1 MITQNTETFAEITT
15 PVNPFPGLRPFEFDE
30 SHLFFGRDGQSER
43 LIAKL
48 GHTRFLAVVGTSGS
62 GKSSLVRAG
71 LLPALHGGFMTSA
84 GSGWRIASMRP
95 GNDPVGNLAQALN
108 TPDVFGSEIAENAA
122 IQTAVTEATLR
133 RGGLGLVDA
142 VRQALMPKNENLLV
156 IADQFEEIFR
166 FARVSQGKE
175 YQNEAAAFV
184 KLILEASRQREV
196 PIYVVLTM
204 RSDYLGDCSQFWDL
218 PEAINES
225 QYLIPR
231 LTRDRLREA
240 IAGPVAVGGG
250 EITPRLVSRLLNDVG
265 DNQDQLPILQHA
277 LMRTW
282 DRWKEERRENEPPN
296 TPMDLRHYEVIGGMA
311 EALSQHADEAY
322 NELSGDRQKL
332 AEQIFKCLTEKEMD
346 SREVRRPLTVRELC
360 AVTEADEREVIA
372 DIEVFRR
379 QGRSFLMPPREI
391 ALTAD
396 SLIDISHESL
406 IRNWKRLRDWV
417 EGEARSAR
425 IYRRLAET
433 AILYQTGEAGLW
445 HDPDLQIALDWRE
458 RIEPNEP
465 WARRYHPGFAE
476 AMSFLEQSRVARE
489 AGWREKENQRRR
501 KLWRTRWLAAIFAL
515 AALLLLGLAAYAN
528 QQRVK
533 AQKNTEEA
541 DKEKKNAQDKE
552 AEARESA
559 KTARE
564 NEAEAKRQKNEAER
578 LREIAQ
584 VNAMNANRQEAL
596 ALKNAAEVERQSHIS
611 EEKFAEL
618 LGLQADKAQRTRDEA
633 QDLGALLAVESLKTP
648 NQFGDEAIR
657 PVLALLQSRETP
669 KKIEGGAEVAAFSQ
683 DGKYLATTG
692 QDRFVRV
699 WDAATGQLRTAPFR
713 HDYNVLAVA
722 LSQDGTYL
730 ATVDNQSVV
739 RVWLAAT
746 GQPVGKPIKL
756 EVEVE
761 GGAKQVGAV
770 ILSFSP
776 DGVRLV
782 TARDDTAQM
791 WEVATGAMVAAPMKH
806 GDRVNAI
813 AFSRDGR
820 YLATGCGYILKYRG
834 EAHKTYS
841 AAYVWNAA
849 TGQPAD
855 KPIEFNSARV
865 VGAVALSP
873 DSKYLTTAQEG
884 IIEVWERGVERPVL
898 SIPTPNHTAD
908 VVFSPDGNYL
918 AATAAETA
926 VQVWRLDKSE
936 SDGGHEVARLI
947 HNGSDGSVRAMAFSP
962 DGKHLSTISDGGL
975 AYTWET
981 SRRDAVVSI
990 PGNESG
996 RLRNIAFSEDG
1007 KHLLIA
1013 GSQGVQR
1020 WEATTGQLS
1029 EFPLEDLSR
1038 TPASMNGVAL
1048 SRDGKYLAIGG
1059 DIAQVWD
1066 LGTRRIIARPQL
1078 DERIKT
1084 ATISPDGRYLASL
1097 SEDGT
1102 VKLFNFQTRRFA
1114 LSLTA
1119 GNARLIALSPERQI
1133 FATANSDR
1141 TVRIRRIPEGL
1152 VEAKEEGVEVARISL
1167 EGEAS
1172 AMAFSRDGR
1181 YLATASGN
1189 VAQVWE
1195 TVTGV
1200 PVGRKMEHAD
1210 RVNAVAFS
1218 PDGRRLATASR
1229 DQNARIW
1236 ETGGGQLIGQPLR
1249 HEGSVDAV
1257 AFSTTGR
1264 ELATASGNVARVWNA
1279 ATGQPSGQ
1287 PINTGKKIL
1296 AVALR
1301 ESDNL
1306 AAINEGNTAQIW
1318 NVANGQALPQEP
1330 IKYGEDAGVALFS
1343 PDGGYLVA
1351 GSRRLEIWRTSGGN
1365 RIVTWL
1371 GYPPIISLAFSPD
1384 SKRLAMADGINTA
1397 QVWDMNSQRVAFSL
1411 AHSNNVNDFAFSLDG
1426 RYLVTASS
1434 EDNKDKNETDGIVK
1448 IWDAAS
1454 GQLVKK
1460 LKYGTQAQAVAF
1472 SPDGKYVAAA
1482 SESAIRM
1489 WVSASGKKY
1498 GEDFDHISSV
1508 SELAFSPDGKYFV
1521 TASGENAQVW
1531 DTFNHRKIASLHVNS
1546 PHFAFSPDGK
1556 YLATA
1561 SNELARLWLWRSEDL
1576 QKEACQRLGRNLT
1589 YEEWQSYMGNKD
1601 YSKTCEALPVHQS
1614 FIDKGRSL
1622 ASSGNL
1628 KDAVAV
1634 FRSIREM
1641 DPNPKFYP
1649 EAEARWHADA
1659 AKMEDALDT
1668 FAWPGGSVDQEKLK
1682 DQIKQTQR
1690 LVGLYAQPHTFK
1702 PESAGEWAISCNR
1715 VCWRGSLY
1723 GYAAEVPKICEL
1735 AVTLDPKN
1743 ESYRDSRGLAR
1754 ALTGNLKGAIED
1766 FQYYVDRADDE
1777 KRKEQRQAWIKDLLA
1792 GRNPFT
1798 AEELKKLREQ

>member
-1 MITQNTETFAEITT
+1 MITQNIETFAEITT

-48 GHTRFLAVVGTSGS
+48 GQTRFLAVVGTSGG

-95 GNDPVGNLAQALN
+95 GNDPIGNLAQALN
-108 TPDVFGSEIAENAA
+108 APDVFGSEIEENAA

-133 RGGLGLVDA
+133 RGGRGLVDA

-184 KLILEASRQREV
+184 KLILEASRQRDV

-231 LTRDRLREA
+231 LTRDQLREA
-240 IAGPVAVGGG
+240 IASPVAVGGG

-282 DRWKEERRENEPPN
+282 DKWKEERRENEPHN
-296 TPMDLRHYEVIGGMA
+296 KSMDLRHYEAIGGMA

-346 SREVRRPLTVRELC
+346 SREVRRPLTVRELS
-360 AVTEADEREVIA
+360 AVTEADEQEVIA

-379 QGRSFLMPPREI
+379 PGRSFLMPPREI

-433 AILYQTGEAGLW
+433 AILYQSGEAGLW
-445 HDPDLQIALDWRE
+445 HDPDLQITLDWRE
-458 RIEPNEP
+458 RVGPNEP

-476 AMSFLEQSRVARE
+476 AMSFLELSRVARE
-489 AGWREKENQRRR
+489 AEWRDKENQRRR
-501 KLWRTRWLAAIFAL
+501 KLWLTRWLAAIFASV
-515 AALLLLGLAAYAN
+515 ALLLLGLAAYAD

-533 AQKNTEEA
+533 ALESAEEA
-541 DKEKKNAQDKE
+541 DKQKKIAQE
-552 AEARESA
+552 RAAEARELA
-559 KTARE
+559 KTAQDS
-564 NEAEAKRQKNEAER
+564 EAETRRQKDEAER
-578 LREIAQ
+578 LRESAQ
-584 VNAMNANRQEAL
+584 ENAINAKRQEEL
-596 ALKNAAEVERQSHIS
+596 ALKYAAEVERQSHIS

-618 LGLQADKAQRTRDEA
+618 LGLQADKVQRTKDGTL
-633 QDLGALLAVESLKTP
+633 DLSALLAVESLKTP
-648 NQFGDEAIR
+648 NLFGDEAIR
-657 PVLALLQSRETP
+657 SALALLPRRETP
-669 KKIEGGAEVAAFSQ
+669 RMIEGGAEVAAFSQ

-699 WDAATGQLRTAPFR
+699 LDALTGQLRTAPLK
-713 HDYNVLAVA
+713 HEYPVLAVA
-722 LSQDGTYL
+722 LSQDGKYL
-730 ATVDNQSVV
+730 ATVDDQSVV
-739 RVWLAAT
+739 RVWQAT
-746 GQPVGKPIKL
+746 TGLPVGQSIKP
-756 EVEVE
+756 EVEAE
-761 GGAKQVGAV
+761 GGAKQVDVVVLA
-770 ILSFSP
+770 FSP
-776 DGVRLV
+776 DAVRLA
-782 TARDDTAQM
+782 TAKGDTAQM
-791 WEVATGAMVAAPMKH
+791 WDVATGAKVAAPMKH

-820 YLATGCGYILKYRG
+820 YLATGCGEIVRSRG
-834 EAHKTYS
+834 VQQKTYS
-841 AAYVWNAA
+841 AAYIWNAA
-849 TGQPAD
+849 TGHQED
-855 KPIEFNSARV
+855 KTIEFDSARV
-865 VGAVALSP
+865 VEAVALSP
-873 DSKYLTTAQEG
+873 DSKYLATAKEG
-884 IIEVWERGVERPVL
+884 IIEVRERGGEHSIL

-918 AATAAETA
+918 AATISKTA
-926 VQVWRLDKSE
+926 VQVWKLDKSE
-936 SDGGHEVARLI
+936 SSGGHEVARLI
-947 HNGSDGSVRAMAFSP
+947 HNVSDGSVRAMAFSP

-981 SRRDAVVSI
+981 TSRDPVVSI
-990 PGNESG
+990 PSNESG

-1007 KHLLIA
+1007 KYLVTA
-1013 GSQGVQR
+1013 GGRGIQR
-1020 WEATTGQLS
+1020 WEATTGQPSDL
-1029 EFPLEDLSR
+1029 PLDGLSR
-1038 TPASMNGVAL
+1038 TAASMIGVAL
-1048 SRDGKYLAIGG
+1048 SRDGKYLAAGG
-1059 DIAQVWD
+1059 EIAGVWD
-1066 LGTRRIIARPQL
+1066 LGTRRMIAHLQP

-1084 ATISPDGRYLASL
+1084 VTISSDGKYVASL

-1102 VKLFNFQTRRFA
+1102 VKLFSFQTRRLA

-1119 GNARLIALSPERQI
+1119 GDARLMAISPERQY
-1133 FATANSDR
+1133 FATANGDR
-1141 TVRIRRIPEGL
+1141 TVRIRKLPE
-1152 VEAKEEGVEVARISL
+1152 EPEEPKEEGVEVARISL

-1181 YLATASGN
+1181 YLATSSGN

-1195 TVTGV
+1195 TVTGAR
-1200 PVGRKMEHAD
+1200 VGQKLAHAD

-1218 PDGRRLATASR
+1218 PDGRWLATACR

-1236 ETGGGQLIGQPLR
+1236 ETRGGQLIGQPLR

-1257 AFSTTGR
+1257 AFSMTGR
-1264 ELATASGNVARVWNA
+1264 ELVTASGNVARVWNA
-1279 ATGQPSGQ
+1279 ATGQPSGR

-1301 ESDNL
+1301 GNDTL
-1306 AAINEGNTAQIW
+1306 AAINEGNTVQIW
-1318 NVANGQALPQEP
+1318 NVAIGQPFPQGP
-1330 IKYGEDAGVALFS
+1330 IKYGEDAVAALFS
-1343 PDGGYLVA
+1343 PDGGYLIA
-1351 GSRRLEIWRTSGGN
+1351 GSRRLGIWRISGGIGIMDWLDN
-1365 RIVTWL
+1365 R
-1371 GYPPIISLAFSPD
+1371 PITSLAFSPD
-1384 SKRLAMADGINTA
+1384 SKRLAMADGSNTA
-1397 QVWDMNSQRVAFSL
+1397 QVWDMNSRKVAFSL
-1411 AHSNNVNDFAFSLDG
+1411 AHANTVNDFAFSPDG
-1426 RYLVTASS
+1426 KYLVTASS
-1434 EDNKDKNETDGIVK
+1434 EDKKDKLDETDGIVN
-1448 IWDAAS
+1448 IWDAAT
-1454 GQLVKK
+1454 GLFVKQM
-1460 LKYGTQAQAVAF
+1460 KYGTRAQAVAV

-1482 SESAIRM
+1482 SERAIRM
-1489 WVSASGKKY
+1489 WVLLSGEKF
-1498 GEDFDHISSV
+1498 GEDFDHGSSV
-1508 SELAFSPDGKYFV
+1508 SELVFSPSDGKYFA
-1521 TASGENAQVW
+1521 TASSESAQVW
-1531 DTFNHRKIASLHVNS
+1531 DTFNHRKLARLPVNSLHC
-1546 PHFAFSPDGK
+1546 AFSPDGK

-1561 SNELARLWLWRSEDL
+1561 SNEIARLWLWRSEDL

-1589 YEEWQSYMGNKD
+1589 YAEWQSYMGNKD

-1614 FIDKGRSL
+1614 FIDGGIAL
-1622 ASSGNL
+1622 AGNGDL
-1628 KDAVAV
+1628 KDAVGV
-1634 FRSIREM
+1634 FRRIREIE
-1641 DPNPKFYP
+1641 PNLKFDP
-1649 EAEARWHADA
+1649 EAEARWHADGA
-1659 AKMEDALDT
+1659 IVGPLDEIILDPT
-1668 FAWPGGSVDQEKLK
+1668 AEEVKEQVKLA
-1682 DQIKQTQR
+1682 QHLI
-1690 LVGLYAQPHTFK
+1690 GLYVQPHTFK
-1702 PESAGEWAISCNR
+1702 PKLAGEWAVRLNEA
-1715 VCWRGSLY
+1715 CWWGSLY
-1723 GYAAEVPKICEL
+1723 GYAAELPKICEL

-1743 ESYRDSRGLAR
+1743 ADYRDSRGLIR
-1754 ALTGNLKGAIED
+1754 ALTGNIKGAIED
-1766 FQYYVDRADDE
+1766 FQYYVDRAVDE
-1777 KRKEQRQAWIKDLLA
+1777 DKKKQRQGWINALLG

-1798 AEELKKLREQ
+1798 AEELKKLRGR